1 MRLLQLLACITLAQV
16 SAYFYFPRFSKPD
29 VYLDHI
35 IRQESIGE
43 QLNKTFE
50 SQNETDNPSR
60 VKFIKDRMISDYI
73 SLDLHHPDSSQ
84 IYFLLAQS
92 RSSTPETDPLIIWL
106 QGGPGCSSMLGAF
119 TENGPYWFRF
129 NSSARNEEKAYF
141 EYNEF
146 SWNNNAHVLFV
157 D

>member
-1 MRLLQLLACITLAQV
+1 
-16 SAYFYFPRFSKPD
+16 
-29 VYLDHI
+29 
-35 IRQESIGE
+35 
-43 QLNKTFE
+43 
-50 SQNETDNPSR
+50 
-60 VKFIKDRMISDYI
+60 MISDYI